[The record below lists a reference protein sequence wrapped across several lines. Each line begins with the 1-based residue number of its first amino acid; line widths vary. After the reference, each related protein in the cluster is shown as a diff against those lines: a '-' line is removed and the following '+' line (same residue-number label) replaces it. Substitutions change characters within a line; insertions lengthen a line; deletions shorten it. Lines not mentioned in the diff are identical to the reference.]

1 MSFWGKRKGW
11 VVVVDAFIILL
22 LIVYVVG
29 FTIELRQTSTDNAI
43 QKIVDTV
50 DSLQRRSVIYLDNSC
65 RISRDWTYYAKHHI
79 GTAQEMLNWIADLN
93 SDERIMA
100 QIVMPDTFEG
110 VSSQAKANTPGD
122 NSVSYAHYYDLNQ
135 EMMTLLGDDPGNDV
149 VVTSAFTNNVSGQQ
163 CIAFVSLIPVIAEDG
178 TTRQAFLMR
187 IEPIAMIRE
196 YWGLE
201 EAYDGIQVSMVNRN
215 GAYLFR
221 ANMLKNS
228 NFYEFLRTYNDL
240 TYPQADAIR
249 EKINADPEPG
259 ELTYLNSQGKATIY
273 AYSSKTYNDW
283 FLVGA
288 IELEALPKTSVQWSL
303 LLVTALAFVLLVG
316 VNSAYFMLLN
326 RQLRESLVE
335 VKHANAA
342 KTQFLSTMSHD
353 IRTPMNAILGMTM
366 IAKNNLDDRE
376 KVEDCLRKLSLA
388 GNHLLTLINDV
399 LDISKVES
407 GKFTLN
413 PAPFSLAEE
422 VENLVNIIYPSARQK
437 NIHLDV
443 RLQNILHE
451 ELCADKLRLN
461 QVFINILS
469 NAVKYTPEG
478 GDVRVLLQE
487 EELEESGCVRLV
499 YRVQDTGIGMSPEY
513 LKTLYEPFTREKDG
527 RIDKIEGSGLGMTI
541 TKQMVSLMGG
551 AIDVQSKQGVG
562 TTFTVRL
569 DLLFEKEK
577 ERAVLRG
584 KRVLALVSPDT
595 RLQLSE
601 ELYALGV
608 QAVFADTVGDA
619 AATLNNQS
627 VGAVIL
633 EHQMPELNA
642 PELAGELKK
651 ACGAALPPVIISA
664 YDNTEIETAAHEAGV
679 GLFLPK
685 PIFRSALDRVLSKL
699 DRKNAKEKTAGR
711 EEPRSVAG
719 AHLLVAEDN
728 DLNWEIL
735 QALLDMHGVTA
746 DRMVNGEACVERMRE
761 AGENEYCLIFMD
773 IQMPVMNGYQAT
785 RAIRKLD
792 NTQKANIPIIAMT
805 ADAFAEDVAAC
816 REAGMN
822 GHISKPV
829 EPKVLAATLEKY
841 AGKQE
846 G

>member
-22 LIVYVVG
+22 LIIYVVV

-288 IELEALPKTSVQWSL
+288 IELDELPKTSVQWSL

-353 IRTPMNAILGMTM
+353 IRTPINAILGMTM

-541 TKQMVSLMGG
+541 TKQMVSLMDG

-569 DLLFEKEK
+569 DLPFEKEK

-584 KRVLALVSPDT
+584 KHVLALVSPDT
-595 RLQLSE
+595 RLPLSE

-608 QAVFADTVGDA
+608 QMIFADTVGDA
-619 AATLNNQS
+619 AATLNNQPIS
-627 VGAVIL
+627 AVIL
-633 EHQMPELNA
+633 EHQPPELNA
-642 PELAGELKK
+642 PELVGELKK

-664 YDNTEIETAAHEAGV
+664 YDNTEIETAAREAGV

-685 PIFRSALDRVLSKL
+685 PIFRSALDRVLSQL
-699 DRKNAKEKTAGR
+699 DRKSAEEKTAGQK
-711 EEPRSVAG
+711 EPENVAG

-792 NTQKANIPIIAMT
+792 NTKKANIPIIAMT

-829 EPKVLAATLEKY
+829 EPKVLTATLEKY
-841 AGKQE
+841 AGKQ
-846 G
+846 GG